1 MSFALA
7 PQNLTPTAAA
17 IAVPAG
23 SAGAVTAVNPWSLLP
38 PLGNLDAYISAVNRL
53 PMLTLEQEQAFA
65 RKLKDDNDLESAE
78 KLVLSH
84 LRLVVSTSRKYLG
97 YGLPH
102 GDLIQEGNIGLMK
115 AVKRFDPDQ
124 GVRLV
129 SYALHWIKAEMHEY
143 ILKNWRMVKVATT
156 KAQRK
161 LFFNL
166 RSMKQGFKDD
176 ADVATHRDTLT
187 EGQIDSMAKT
197 LNVKREE
204 VIEMEQRMS
213 GGDVLLDPSPSDD
226 GEDAFGPIAYLAD
239 ATQEPTALMESRA
252 RDSLASDG
260 ITAALQDLDP
270 RSRRIVEER
279 WLKVNDDGS
288 GGMTL
293 HDLAAEYSVSAERI
307 RQIEVAAMKKMKKVL
322 AAYA

>member
-1 MSFALA
+1 MSYALA
-7 PQNLTPTAAA
+7 PQNLTAANSLFTAPVAPA
-17 IAVPAG
+17 NAVAG
-23 SAGAVTAVNPWSLLP
+23 VNPWSLLP

-53 PMLTLEQEQAFA
+53 PMLTLEQEQEFA
-65 RKLKDDNDLESAE
+65 RKLKENNDIESAE

-115 AVKRFDPDQ
+115 AVKRFDSDR

-187 EGQIDSMAKT
+187 KGQIDSMAKT

-213 GGDVLLDPSPSDD
+213 GGDVLLDPSPSDA

-239 ATQEPTALMESRA
+239 ATQEPTALIASRQ
-252 RDSLASDG
+252 RDNLASDG
-260 ITAALQDLDP
+260 IATALNDLDA

-279 WLKVNDDGS
+279 WLNVNDDGS

-293 HDLAAEYSVSAERI
+293 HDLADEYKVSAERI

-322 AAYA
+322 TAYA